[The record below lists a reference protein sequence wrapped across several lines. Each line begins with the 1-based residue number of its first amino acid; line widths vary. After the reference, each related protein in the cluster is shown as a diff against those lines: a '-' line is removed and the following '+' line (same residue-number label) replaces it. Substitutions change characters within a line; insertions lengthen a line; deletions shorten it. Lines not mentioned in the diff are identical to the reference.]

1 MLLLFYKNITS
12 PLIGCLLCLNSTFA
26 IANNLVVPHSII
38 PPTDLTS
45 YTIKH
50 QVANQAPS
58 LRLVAS
64 LIKSLIKQALHAIQ
78 QSPH

>member
-1 MLLLFYKNITS
+1 MLLLFYKNIT
-12 PLIGCLLCLNSTFA
+12 STFA
-26 IANNLVVPHSII
+26 IANNLVVPHSIV
-38 PPTDLTS
+38 PPTDLTP

-50 QVANQAPS
+50 QVANQVHS

-64 LIKSLIKQALHAIQ
+64 LIKFLIKQPLHAIQ